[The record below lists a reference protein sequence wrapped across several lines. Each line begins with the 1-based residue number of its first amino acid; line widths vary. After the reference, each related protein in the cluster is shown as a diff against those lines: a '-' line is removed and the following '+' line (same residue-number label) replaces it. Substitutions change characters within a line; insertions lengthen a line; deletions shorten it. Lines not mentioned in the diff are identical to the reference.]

1 MHIVYIILLVS
12 VSFSIEHTPIT
23 FAFEEFGGKSIEWLP
38 IRDLSTRPKEIK
50 SFSQNSALGGAISS
64 VHGWHPFFSHP

>member
-1 MHIVYIILLVS
+1 LG
-12 VSFSIEHTPIT
+12 
-23 FAFEEFGGKSIEWLP
+23 GGKSIEWLL
-38 IRDLSTRPKEIK
+38 IRDLSTMPKEIK